1 MILCVSCILSYDF
14 GFEELFEKSSKKKK
28 QKNTETNILEKMMEK
43 GFRLIV
49 VLYKDFSFN
58 FYPLRIS

>member
-28 QKNTETNILEKMMEK
+28 QKNTEANILETMMER

-49 VLYKDFSFN
+49 VLYKEFFV
-58 FYPLRIS
+58 